1 MLVQPALIAHLLCRP
16 VSIADIRMPAEKLQ
30 VLCET
35 RALCY
40 RFRPPLSGAHDP
52 KWILTF

>member
-16 VSIADIRMPAEKLQ
+16 VSIADIMVPAAKLQ
-30 VLCET
+30 VLCESGE
-35 RALCY
+35 LCY
-40 RFRPPLSGAHDP
+40 RFGPPLSGAHGP